1 MSKSKDGY
9 SNSLK
14 SKELIKKTLIE
25 IIKARTDDKPITVVE
40 LVKKAHINRGTFYF
54 HYKNIDE
61 VIRANEQDILDDL
74 KKILIVFSR
83 ELAIKKDASSLI
95 ECITN
100 FIKSDEKLFSYFLA
114 SYEFHYFVDK
124 SKTEIIQFILNN
136 FFTKYDDK
144 LLISITFYVNG
155 MFGLYQDY
163 YNHRIKMSFEDMN
176 KAIISLLN
184 RALNA

>member
-25 IIKARTDDKPITVVE
+25 IIKTRTDDKPITVVE

-74 KKILIVFSR
+74 KKILIAYSHD
-83 ELAIKKDASSLI
+83 LTIKRDASTLI
-95 ECITN
+95 AYITK
-100 FIKSDEKLFSYFLA
+100 FIESDEKLYSYFLS

-124 SKTEIIQFILNN
+124 SKTEIIKFILDN
-136 FFTKYDDK
+136 FFEKYDDS
-144 LLISITFYVNG
+144 LIISITFYVNG

-163 YNHRIKMSFEDMN
+163 YNHRLKMSFEDMT
-176 KAIISLLN
+176 KQIVQLLN